1 MPVSTYNSRV
11 VVVVDGHS
19 SGAFL
24 APAFLA
30 HGYNSV
36 HVENGLE
43 RSEEHLATF
52 APETFLAAFRFE
64 GDLELVLRQ
73 LAPYDVAHVVA
84 GTESGVEL
92 ADRLGA
98 ALELPTTNPAGNSA
112 VRRHKGLMQQAVQQA
127 GLQVADYAVV
137 SSGREAVAWARA
149 HGTLPVVVKPLRSA
163 GTEGVHVCADERELS
178 GFASK
183 LLGAKNLYGQPNN
196 AVLVQEFLRGT
207 EYMVN
212 SVSAGGEHRITE
224 VWKSVKRNVDGAPV
238 YDYTELI
245 LPSEGQHASLAEYV
259 RRVLDALHVR
269 WGPAHAEVIVGED
282 GLRLLEVS
290 PRLMGSID
298 ASATN
303 LATGQS
309 QIVSSVRAL
318 LDPERFLRETPP
330 SVGVERAC
338 RGVTLICPRDGIL
351 MEDLDWSRFKNLA
364 SFHSLRARFK
374 KGDRVS
380 RTRDMFT
387 RPGGAY
393 LVHEDP
399 RVVEE
404 DYRRIR
410 DWEEKDFYAAIR

>member
-1 MPVSTYNSRV
+1 MAVSTYNSRV

-30 HGYNSV
+30 YGYNSV
-36 HVENGLE
+36 HVENCLE

-52 APETFLAAFRFE
+52 SPETFLATFRFE
-64 GDLELVLRQ
+64 GDLEQLLRQ
-73 LAPYDVAHVVA
+73 LAQYDVAHVVT

-92 ADRLGA
+92 ADQLGT
-98 ALELPTTNPAGNSA
+98 ALGVPTANPAQNST
-112 VRRHKGLMQQAVQQA
+112 VRRHKGLMQQAVQKA
-127 GLQVADYAVV
+127 GLPVADHAVV
-137 SSGREAVAWARA
+137 SSRREAVAWARA
-149 HGTLPVVVKPLRSA
+149 HGAWPIVVKPLRSA
-163 GTEGVHVCADERELS
+163 GTEGVHVCAGEHELS
-178 GFASK
+178 GFTSK
-183 LLGAKNLYGQPNN
+183 LLGAEDLYGHTNT
-196 AVLVQEFLRGT
+196 AVLVQEFLHGT
-207 EYMVN
+207 EYMIN

-224 VWKSVKRNVDGAPV
+224 IWKSVKRDVAGAPV
-238 YDYTELI
+238 YDYTELV
-245 LPSEGQHASLAEYV
+245 PPKEGHHAALAEYV
-259 RRVLDALHVR
+259 RGVLDALHVR
-269 WGPAHAEVIVGED
+269 WGPAHAEVIVGKD
-282 GLRLLEVS
+282 GPRLLEVS

-309 QIVSSVRAL
+309 QIVSSVRAYI
-318 LDPERFLRETPP
+318 DPERFLRETPP
-330 SVGVERAC
+330 ALDVERTC

-351 MEDLDWSRFKNLA
+351 MEELDWSRLKTLA

-399 RVVEE
+399 VMVEK

-410 DWEEKDFYAAIR
+410 DWEGDDFYAAIR